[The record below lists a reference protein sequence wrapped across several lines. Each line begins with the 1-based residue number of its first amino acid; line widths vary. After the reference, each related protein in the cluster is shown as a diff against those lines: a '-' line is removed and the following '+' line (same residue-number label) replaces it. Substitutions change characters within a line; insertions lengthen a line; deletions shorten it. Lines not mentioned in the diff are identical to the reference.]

1 MTIASFEDLCGGIC
15 DLAGSPVPDLTRD
28 DDGRLAVAL
37 PMDGV
42 EITLTHEPARSVTH
56 FFVLAALDALP
67 QGDELAAC
75 RALMDTNAALLL
87 RPGTGLCRHPQTGAL
102 LLQRVHALDD
112 GTPVDVYGRM
122 RELAEGIRGWQ
133 QTGLAPS
140 GASQAD
146 AVSLPGGD

>member
-56 FFVLAALDALP
+56 FFVLRRSMR
-67 QGDELAAC
+67 C
-75 RALMDTNAALLL
+75 RRAM
-87 RPGTGLCRHPQTGAL
+87 
-102 LLQRVHALDD
+102 
-112 GTPVDVYGRM
+112 
-122 RELAEGIRGWQ
+122 
-133 QTGLAPS
+133 S
-140 GASQAD
+140 
-146 AVSLPGGD
+146 SLPAAH